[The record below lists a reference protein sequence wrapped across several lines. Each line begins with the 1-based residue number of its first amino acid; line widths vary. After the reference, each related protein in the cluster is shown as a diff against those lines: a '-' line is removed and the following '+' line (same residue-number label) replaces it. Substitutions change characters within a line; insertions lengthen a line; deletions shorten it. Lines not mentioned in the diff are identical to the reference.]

1 MVAVTASWSPHAAGL
16 LFPFPFLRGV
26 PRARVRA
33 ELGRFVLGEQSLGSE
48 RQGSAAPRTKP
59 EQLPSSPPNRL
70 DGRAAWCLWGSL
82 AVGQGHTAPSLTD
95 GQPALWVHGE
105 AASLSEH
112 VLHYLHPSKGSSS
125 SPWVK
130 LCSLKRC
137 RRARGSWMQ
146 FSPLK
151 KKTRSWAQI
160 SGKPLAA
167 GEEAL
172 ARK

>member
-1 MVAVTASWSPHAAGL
+1 MSERSWGAL
-16 LFPFPFLRGV
+16 C
-26 PRARVRA
+26 
-33 ELGRFVLGEQSLGSE
+33 SE